1 MRFHGLD
8 FMKFEEN
15 SKLLNRY
22 LPAVLFLV
30 AFFWKLPYINV
41 RDISLDEPYSI
52 YNAQKG
58 VIDIIKISTEGE
70 PTPPLF
76 MLLLH
81 FWIKLFG
88 LEPASVRFL
97 PLIFNALTVVF
108 VYLTGKRFFSFWA
121 GMIASGLFLF
131 STAHFFHGLE
141 TRAYS
146 LKALETAASLYFYL
160 GYIKNRNDRKALAG
174 LVASNIMLVY
184 THYFG
189 WFVVFSQL
197 LSNLLYLRSYKT
209 LWSHYKPQLYTFLG
223 FIPMLWVL
231 VNQFLISKKYGTY
244 VEYPK
249 PFDYINH
256 LYAFLN
262 SKYFVWI
269 VLYTLGAGL
278 VFLTINLILKRKA
291 YFSLHAV
298 TLLIWWIVPYT
309 VMFFVSWKIP
319 MFNGRYTLFTTIGMY
334 LLAGALIDLLFVRNK
349 FILPLVSVF
358 VLASMYY
365 YLQILPR
372 STGYRELKKSIEYV
386 KSIKKEGDIIIIY
399 PKWSELQF
407 AYYYDRTLFMDHE
420 DIYNTLKKN
429 DVFRVWNQTNA
440 SWFIRDYPNR
450 RVIYVQDGVIAQ
462 PNEQIFRYLDT
473 TFVRVD
479 SVHFPFTINVG
490 VYELRDSTA
499 KTN

>member
-121 GMIASGLFLF
+121 GIIASGFFLF

-146 LKALETAASLYFYL
+146 LKALETAAF
-160 GYIKNRNDRKALAG
+160 AL
-174 LVASNIMLVY
+174 
-184 THYFG
+184 F
-189 WFVVFSQL
+189 
-197 LSNLLYLRSYKT
+197 LSRIYQ
-209 LWSHYKPQLYTFLG
+209 KPQRPQSPCRTCG
-223 FIPMLWVL
+223 I
-231 VNQFLISKKYGTY
+231 
-244 VEYPK
+244 
-249 PFDYINH
+249 
-256 LYAFLN
+256 
-262 SKYFVWI
+262 
-269 VLYTLGAGL
+269 
-278 VFLTINLILKRKA
+278 
-291 YFSLHAV
+291 
-298 TLLIWWIVPYT
+298 
-309 VMFFVSWKIP
+309 
-319 MFNGRYTLFTTIGMY
+319 
-334 LLAGALIDLLFVRNK
+334 
-349 FILPLVSVF
+349 
-358 VLASMYY
+358 
-365 YLQILPR
+365 
-372 STGYRELKKSIEYV
+372 
-386 KSIKKEGDIIIIY
+386 
-399 PKWSELQF
+399 
-407 AYYYDRTLFMDHE
+407 RTLCWFTP
-420 DIYNTLKKN
+420 IISGGLLC
-429 DVFRVWNQTNA
+429 FRNC
-440 SWFIRDYPNR
+440 
-450 RVIYVQDGVIAQ
+450 
-462 PNEQIFRYLDT
+462 
-473 TFVRVD
+473 
-479 SVHFPFTINVG
+479 
-490 VYELRDSTA
+490 
-499 KTN
+499 